1 MAKSDESCLQVC
13 VSPGA
18 WRICLIHMTASSP
31 TPQQQSRWKGRRVLA
46 AVLIPQPGAYPRK
59 HTPAALW
66 STLLSEK
73 ASERTTAES
82 SDLPLKLCPTNK
94 CQSNAGSVSKPR
106 DPDSELDRFAPR
118 NLLMKH
124 SEPAP
129 GTGLCRHVRSLKG
142 REQIPQWGAATGG
155 NILWALPPSTLPFR
169 LLLRCRHVATRR
181 RQTHVVVIRTE
192 RRKQDWASPVS
203 RPDSASSILT
213 IIKALNVLAWKILS
227 YMLIEVF
234 LCLKMHSDQS
244 IFIQLF
250 STSVY
255 PCRISC

>member
-1 MAKSDESCLQVC
+1 MRVVC
-13 VSPGA
+13 RYASHLVPGGSA
-18 WRICLIHMTASSP
+18 RSTWQRAARLHSSRAAGRAAGSSP
-31 TPQQQSRWKGRRVLA
+31 LFSFLSRAHIHRNTHLLLSGPHFSLKKPPNA
-46 AVLIPQPGAYPRK
+46 PQPK
-59 HTPAALW
+59 AA
-66 STLLSEK
+66 TCLS
-73 ASERTTAES
+73 SCVRQ
-82 SDLPLKLCPTNK
+82 TNH
-94 CQSNAGSVSKPR
+94 AGSVSQPR

-192 RRKQDWASPVS
+192 RIERLLCQDLTVHHPFLQQS
-203 RPDSASSILT
+203 RPQMCWLG
-213 IIKALNVLAWKILS
+213 KS
-227 YMLIEVF
+227 YHI
-234 LCLKMHSDQS
+234 CL
-244 IFIQLF
+244 
-250 STSVY
+250 
-255 PCRISC
+255 